1 MVDRRILAIDV
12 GRGTQDVLLYDPEV
26 PVENSVKLVL
36 PSPTVVVGNA
46 VREAARSGRPIHLE
60 GACMGGGGSVLAVRE
75 AALAAGVRVTAT
87 PEAALTVH
95 DDPARVAA
103 FGVEVAD
110 EAPADAVTVRT
121 GDYMVHELQT
131 ALALFGVPYPE
142 RVAIA
147 VQDHGFSPKVSN
159 RIFRFSVFQKLLEEG
174 DWDLFALAPDPPYPP
189 MSRMQAVLSGAPDAL
204 VTDTGPVAAIGA
216 LLDPWVAAQANADGV
231 TLVNVGNGHTLAFTL
246 RGTEV
251 LGLFEHHTSSLDPA
265 RLNRFLGK
273 LQDGTLTNEEVFEDG
288 GHGAAVREAIGE
300 TPIAVT
306 GPNRARLLPDAY
318 QAAPFGDMMLTGCFG
333 LLEVWRRRRGKI

>member
-1 MVDRRILAIDV
+1 MVDRRVLAIDV
-12 GRGTQDVLLYDPEV
+12 GRGTQDVLLYDPDE

-36 PSPTVVVGNA
+36 PSPTVVVGKA
-46 VREAARSGRPIHLE
+46 VRAAAKSGRPIHLE

-75 AALAAGVRVTAT
+75 ALAAGVRVTAT

-110 EAPADAVTVRT
+110 EAPEGAVTVRT
-121 GDYMVHELQT
+121 GDYMAHELQT
-131 ALALFGVPYPE
+131 ALSLFGVSYPE

-147 VQDHGFSPKVSN
+147 VQDHGFSPKISN
-159 RIFRFSVFQKLLEEG
+159 RVFRFSVFRRLLEEG
-174 DWDLFALAPDPPYPP
+174 NWDLFALAPDPPYPA
-189 MSRMQAVLSGAPDAL
+189 MSRMQAVLSAAPGAL
-204 VTDTGPVAAIGA
+204 VTDTGAVAAIGA
-216 LLDPWVAAQANADGV
+216 LLDPWVREQADGDGV

-246 RGTEV
+246 QGTEV
-251 LGLFEHHTSSLDPA
+251 LGLFEHHTSSLGPA
-265 RLNRFLGK
+265 RLAHFLGK
-273 LQDGTLTNEEVFEDG
+273 LQGGTLTNEEVFEDG

-333 LLEVWRRRRGKI
+333 LLEVWRRRRGGI

>member
-12 GRGTQDVLLYDPEV
+12 GRGTQDVLLYDPEA

-46 VREAARSGRPIHLE
+46 VREAARSGRPVHLE
-60 GACMGGGGSVLAVRE
+60 GACMGGGGSVLAVKE
-75 AALAAGVRVTAT
+75 ALAAGVKVTAT
-87 PEAALTVH
+87 PEAALTIH
-95 DDPARVAA
+95 DNPARVAA
-103 FGVEVAD
+103 LGVEVAD

-121 GDYMVHELQT
+121 GDYMAHELQT
-131 ALALFGVPYPE
+131 ALSLFGVPYPE

-147 VQDHGFSPKVSN
+147 VQDHGFSPTVSN
-159 RIFRFSVFQKLLEEG
+159 RIFRFSVFKKLLEEA
-174 DWDLFALAPDPPYPP
+174 DWDLFSLVPDPPHPA
-189 MSRMQAVLSGAPDAL
+189 MSRMQAVLSAAPEAL
-204 VTDTGPVAAIGA
+204 VTDTGAVAAIGA

-265 RLNRFLGK
+265 RLHHFLGK

-300 TPIAVT
+300 TPVAVT
-306 GPNRARLLPDAY
+306 GPNRATLLPDAY

-333 LLEVWRRRRGKI
+333 LLEVWRRRRGGL